1 MKERLLFLI
10 CFLCISFM
18 LKAADKPVIKISTEN
33 VDLIYRVGDNGRL
46 YQSYLGKRL
55 NHATDIAHLPQGSE
69 AYLTHGMEDYFE
81 PAIHIVHNDGN
92 PSTLLKYVSHT
103 RKSPR
108 SRGGILTTG
117 RCSAGRQTTACLW
130 PPCRAVRSGSTT
142 FATMSSL

>member
-55 NHATDIAHLPQGSE
+55 NHATDIAHL
-69 AYLTHGMEDYFE
+69 YRR
-81 PAIHIVHNDGN
+81 PAKRI
-92 PSTLLKYVSHT
+92 SH
-103 RKSPR
+103 
-108 SRGGILTTG
+108 RG
-117 RCSAGRQTTACLW
+117 
-130 PPCRAVRSGSTT
+130 
-142 FATMSSL
+142 